1 MFREASWSQTAAP
14 TGKKCSSICH
24 TAAQSGAVGF
34 SFHRIRSDRSDFFCL
49 YWPKMHPSTQKTS
62 HKVCPMPA
70 DPLTMR
76 VRGHKSDDMIFF
88 GKINQ
93 ITWFFTKLS
102 FGSMKKS
109 RSFSEYPQKT
119 SKYPVFGPK
128 YPKNKPKYP
137 RKCSEI
143 QKHEHF
149 SAVPCFSWEQSS
161 GICKKIS

>member
-34 SFHRIRSDRSDFFCL
+34 SFPRIRSARSDFFL
-49 YWPKMHPSTQKTS
+49 LILTENALFNAENRPQSSQDVRKTA
-62 HKVCPMPA
+62 HNA
-70 DPLTMR
+70 GLRAEIRWHD
-76 VRGHKSDDMIFF
+76 FF

-109 RSFSEYPQKT
+109 RSFSEYPRKT

-149 SAVPCFSWEQSS
+149 SAASCFSWEQSS

>member
-1 MFREASWSQTAAP
+1 MISDCSPNR
-14 TGKKCSSICH
+14 KKCSYICH
-24 TAAQSGAVGF
+24 TAAQSGAVSF
-34 SFHRIRSDRSDFFCL
+34 SFPRIRSARSDFFAYTNRKCSL
-49 YWPKMHPSTQKTS
+49 QRKKQATKFAPTF
-62 HKVCPMPA
+62 A
-70 DPLTMR
+70 NPLTMR
-76 VRGHKSDDMIFF
+76 VCGHKSDDMIFF

-109 RSFSEYPQKT
+109 RSFSEYPRKT
-119 SKYPVFGPK
+119 SKYPVFDPK